1 MSQDACDY
9 ITIISIYPVGTLDRP
24 MLQPRVVEFS
34 KVTAKF
40 FLQQTKPL
48 WLNLEMSRQDGKS
61 CILIICTYINTHNY
75 YLHSY
80 HISTFSYYNVIGQTD
95 WGMN

>member
-1 MSQDACDY
+1 MLVTTLQSYFYLSQ
-9 ITIISIYPVGTLDRP
+9 GTLDRP

-61 CILIICTYINTHNY
+61 YVIDYMYIIKY
-75 YLHSY
+75 S
-80 HISTFSYYNVIGQTD
+80 
-95 WGMN
+95 